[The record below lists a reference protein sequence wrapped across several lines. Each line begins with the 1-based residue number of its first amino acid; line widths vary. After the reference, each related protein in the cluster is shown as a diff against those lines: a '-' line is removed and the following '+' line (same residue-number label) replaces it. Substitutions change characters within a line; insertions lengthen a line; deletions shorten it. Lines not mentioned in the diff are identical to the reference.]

1 MSELRNLKA
10 LIAAQRRAQASR
22 LRLAAIAGAVVS
34 VTAVCLLGLSGWF
47 ITGAAIAGAAGAVA
61 AQTFNY
67 MMPSA
72 IIRLLAILRT
82 GARYVERVAGHE
94 AALKALAQL
103 RPQLFGALA
112 RGSPSGA
119 LAHASGEVSARLV
132 QDVDAIQTVFVRR
145 SIPWALGA
153 GTGSALLLT
162 ALAAPLAAVALAI
175 AMVLTCLVAA
185 LLARRLADPAGAA
198 VQVAVGAFKDRLANL
213 EAAAPELKAYALTD
227 WARDQAMAA
236 GDACDQARIR
246 LARAGGWLAAWQA
259 VATAGAVLVVG
270 MTASAAPAPLIAL
283 ALLAAVMGM
292 ESAAGLF
299 SALHQNGAAAEA
311 MDRLDAL
318 SADTAPGSAHRPTSS
333 AIRWTALG
341 DALTPPS
348 RLCIIGASGA
358 GKTTLIER
366 LVGLRDALPGEARIG
381 DADAADLAPADR
393 RTLFAYA
400 AQDVRLL
407 DGSIRDN
414 LLLAGP
420 ADDDAL
426 WRALEDAALADRVRA
441 EPSGLD
447 MPVGPNGERLSGGE
461 RRRLGLARAYLR
473 SAPWLVLDE
482 PTEGLDP
489 ATEARVLRALDARLT
504 AQGQGLILISHR
516 RRHQA
521 LCDVVIKVEG
531 LNPDGLVRLSG
542 SEAFDGDRDSAAS
555 DRAQLLR
562 RLDLQLIQR
571 KHPDQA

>member
-1 MSELRNLKA
+1 MSEVRNIKA
-10 LIAAQRRAQASR
+10 LIAAQRRAQTAR
-22 LRLAAIAGAVVS
+22 LRLAAIGGAVVS
-34 VTAVCLLGLSGWF
+34 VAAVCLLGLSGWF

-94 AALKALAQL
+94 AALKALARL
-103 RPQLFGALA
+103 RPQLFDTIA
-112 RGSPSGA
+112 RGSPSRA
-119 LAHASGEVSARLV
+119 LTHSSGEVSARLV

-145 SIPWALGA
+145 SIPWGLGA
-153 GTGSALLLT
+153 GAVSSILLT
-162 ALAAPLAAVALAI
+162 GLAAPIAAVVLCA

-198 VQVAVGAFKDRLANL
+198 VQVAVGAYKDRLANL
-213 EAAAPELKAYALTD
+213 EAAAPELKAYALTA

-236 GDACDQARIR
+236 GDACDQAQID
-246 LARAGGWLAAWQA
+246 LARAGGWLTAWQA
-259 VATAGAVLVVG
+259 LATAGVVLAVGVA
-270 MTASAAPAPLIAL
+270 ASTAPAPLIAL

-299 SALHQNGAAAEA
+299 AALHQNGAAAEA
-311 MDRLDAL
+311 IARLDAL
-318 SADTAPGSAHRPTSS
+318 SADAVPASIRQPTSNT
-333 AIRWTALG
+333 ICWTAL
-341 DALTPPS
+341 DAELTPPS
-348 RLCIIGASGA
+348 RLCLIGASGA

-381 DADAADLAPADR
+381 DVDTADLAPADR
-393 RTLFAYA
+393 RALFAYA

-407 DGSIRDN
+407 DGSVRQN

-420 ADDDAL
+420 ADDADL
-426 WRALEDAALADRVRA
+426 WRALEDATLADRVRSD
-441 EPSGLD
+441 PRGLD
-447 MPVGPNGERLSGGE
+447 MPVGPDGEKLSGGE

-473 SAPWLVLDE
+473 PAPWLVLDE

-489 ATEARVLRALDARLT
+489 ATEARVLRALDSRLT
-504 AQGQGLILISHR
+504 LQGQGLILISHQ
-516 RRHQA
+516 RRHQM
-521 LCDVVIKVEG
+521 LCDSVARAEG
-531 LNPDGLVRLSG
+531 LGPDGLVRLSG
-542 SEAFDGDRDSAAS
+542 SGTVDSPRPTAAG
-555 DRAQLLR
+555 DRAQLLG
-562 RLDLQLIQR
+562 RLDLEFVQR